1 MAGGL
6 MATEVELSPADAH
19 PRAAELLVAS
29 FFWDLRDDAAPFGN
43 ETGAETLGRFRAF
56 RDERESESPLI
67 LLAELLATWEVAD
80 AHWDATTADAVA
92 EAGAEDEFSLLM
104 RDEII
109 LALAFAELIE
119 EGRIDR
125 EVQRR
130 AVLAT
135 IRQALPLVLAPWGD
149 RALARA
155 SHLDKMRHALGA
167 AAPS

>member
-1 MAGGL
+1 MEGGL
-6 MATEVELSPADAH
+6 MSIEVELSPADAH
-19 PRAAELLVAS
+19 PRAAELLVAP
-29 FFWDLRDDAAPFGN
+29 FFWDTRDDAAPFGN
-43 ETGAETLGRFRAF
+43 ETGAETLARFRAF
-56 RDERESESPLI
+56 RDEREGESALL
-67 LLAELLATWEVAD
+67 LLAELLAHWEVAD
-80 AHWDATTADAVA
+80 ADWDATTPDAVA
-92 EAGAEDEFSLLM
+92 AAGAEDEFSLLM

-119 EGRIDR
+119 DGKIER
-125 EVQRR
+125 EIQRR

-155 SHLDKMRHALGA
+155 ERLDKMRQALGA